1 MNLMSVLPLPALGR
15 RPDEIAT
22 SSAPSRTRLS
32 PQRDAR
38 LDFWRALCLI
48 DMILVHLI
56 YDGVNFGPINK
67 VVGEYT
73 RFAAGGFVFVAG
85 LSIGAI
91 FLPRTLAP
99 GGRRKTYLALW
110 RRSFYILCINFAAS
124 LSFVALDMIRGMRAD
139 FPGLFPVI
147 RNILTFREGGDLL
160 LLYVIVVAASPFMLE
175 LLRRG
180 LWWLLAAASLTLFYC
195 GQSHPWLFSSPI
207 HENFPVLL
215 WQAVFTA
222 GALFGGVL
230 PKYTALSRRT
240 KLILAITAWAISLLL
255 WAGDFR
261 SDFGWAYPVL
271 PLAFVKTPLSNG
283 EALRYFGL
291 IFAII
296 FTTDLMWHR
305 IATTRFV
312 SFANTMGRRSLAVF
326 VAHVWVY
333 QLIGF
338 SCWYHENLGA
348 WQPHNW
354 GAWQMLLAIPAIFAC
369 WAVARFLDWNQKRPA
384 LVLPNSRWIPIP
396 LNTAAAALTV
406 MIVAQLAP
414 PIPATT
420 ITVTPV
426 VVPGTSRTQAHWTDE
441 DNEPETTP
449 TDSPTW
455 NGLPVADT
463 DIIHA

>member
-1 MNLMSVLPLPALGR
+1 MSSLAPPASVR
-15 RPDEIAT
+15 HVDENPISSRPF
-22 SSAPSRTRLS
+22 SAH
-32 PQRDAR
+32 RDAR

-48 DMILVHLI
+48 DMILVHLV

-67 VVGEYT
+67 IVGEYT

-91 FLPRTLAP
+91 FLPRTFSP
-99 GGRRKTYLALW
+99 GGQKKTYLALW
-110 RRSFYILCINFAAS
+110 RRALYILCINFAAT
-124 LSFVALDMIRGMRAD
+124 LSFVALDLIRGMRAD

-160 LLYVIVVAASPFMLE
+160 LLYVIVVAASPIMLE
-175 LLRRG
+175 LLRRK
-180 LWWLLAAASLTLFYC
+180 LWWVLAGVSFSLFC
-195 GQSHPWLFSSPI
+195 FGQYHPWLLSSPI

-240 KLILAITAWAISLLL
+240 KLILAISAWSISLLL

-261 SDFGWAYPVL
+261 SDFGWPYPWL
-271 PLAFVKTPLSNG
+271 PLSFVKTPLSNG

-296 FTTDLMWHR
+296 FTTDLLWHR
-305 IATTRFV
+305 IKSTRFV
-312 SFANTMGRRSLAVF
+312 AFANTMGRRSLTVY

-338 SCWYHENLGA
+338 FCWYHKS
-348 WQPHNW
+348 W
-354 GAWQMLLAIPAIFAC
+354 GAWQMLLAIPAVAAC
-369 WAVARFLDWNQKRPA
+369 WAVARILDWNQKRPA
-384 LVLPNSRWIPIP
+384 VRLSTSSRWIPIP
-396 LNTAAAALTV
+396 LGTAVAALAV
-406 MIVAQLAP
+406 VVVAWIAP
-414 PIPATT
+414 PLPSATALPPP
-420 ITVTPV
+420 VT
-426 VVPGTSRTQAHWTDE
+426 GTSRTQPNWTDQE
-441 DNEPETTP
+441 DNSTP
-449 TDSPTW
+449 SDDPTW
-455 NGLPVADT
+455 NQLPIADT

>member
-1 MNLMSVLPLPALGR
+1 MNFMSAVASPALER
-15 RPDEIAT
+15 RPDEII
-22 SSAPSRTRLS
+22 SSSKKRPA

-56 YDGVNFGPINK
+56 YDGVNFGPIQK
-67 VVGEYT
+67 TIGEYT

-91 FLPRTLAP
+91 FLPRTFSKD
-99 GGRRKTYLALW
+99 GRQKTYLALW
-110 RRSFYILCINFAAS
+110 RRAFYILCINFVAT
-124 LSFVALDMIRGMRAD
+124 LSFVALDLIRGMRAD
-139 FPGLFPVI
+139 FPGLLPVI

-160 LLYVIVVAASPFMLE
+160 LLYVIVVAASPMMLE
-175 LLRRG
+175 LLRRK
-180 LWWLLAAASLTLFYC
+180 LWWVLAGISLFLFYC
-195 GQSHPWLFSSPI
+195 GQNHPWLFSSPI

-240 KLILAITAWAISLLL
+240 KLILAITAWAISIVL

-261 SDFGWAYPVL
+261 SDFGWPYPVL

-296 FTTDLMWHR
+296 FTTDLFWNR
-305 IATTRFV
+305 IANSRLV
-312 SFANTMGRRSLAVF
+312 SLANTMGRRSLAVF

-333 QLIGF
+333 QLIGYF
-338 SCWYHENLGA
+338 CWYHKS
-348 WQPHNW
+348 W
-354 GAWQMLLAIPAIFAC
+354 GAWQMLLAIPAVVAC
-369 WAVARFLDWNQKRPA
+369 WAVARILDWNQKRPA
-384 LVLPNSRWIPIP
+384 LVLRLPTSRWIPIP
-396 LNTAAAALTV
+396 LGTAAAALMV
-406 MIVAQLAP
+406 VIVAQISP
-414 PIPATT
+414 PIPPTT
-420 ITVTPV
+420 ITVTPAA
-426 VVPGTSRTQAHWTDE
+426 VPGTSRTQPHWTD
-441 DNEPETTP
+441 DGSDTDTTP
-449 TDSPTW
+449 TDIPTW

>member
-1 MNLMSVLPLPALGR
+1 MSALLSPALVR
-15 RPDEIAT
+15 CPDESKH
-22 SSAPSRTRLS
+22 SSQIRPARALKPD
-32 PQRDAR
+32 RDAR
-38 LDFWRALCLI
+38 LDFWRSLCLI

-56 YDGVNFGPINK
+56 YDGVNFGPIQK
-67 VVGEYT
+67 IIGEYT

-180 LWWLLAAASLTLFYC
+180 LWWVLAAVSLALFYL

-240 KLILAITAWAISLLL
+240 KLILAITAWAISILL

-261 SDFGWAYPVL
+261 SDFGWRYPWL
-271 PLAFVKTPLSNG
+271 PLTFIKTPLSNG

-296 FTTDLMWHR
+296 FTTDLLWNR
-305 IATTRFV
+305 IQNTRFV
-312 SFANTMGRRSLAVF
+312 SFATTMGRRSLTVY

-333 QLIGF
+333 QLVGF
-338 SCWYHENLGA
+338 FCWYHKS
-348 WQPHNW
+348 W
-354 GAWQMLLAIPAIFAC
+354 GAWQMLLAIPAVTAC
-369 WAVARFLDWNQKRPA
+369 WAMARFLDWNQKRPA
-384 LVLPNSRWIPIP
+384 LIGSMSKRWIPIP
-396 LNTAAAALTV
+396 LGSAVAALAV
-406 MIVAQLAP
+406 VIAAWIFP
-414 PIPATT
+414 PIPST
-420 ITVTPV
+420 ITIPSII
-426 VVPGTSRTQAHWTDE
+426 PGTSRTQQHWTD
-441 DNEPETTP
+441 DQDQDSIP
-449 TDSPTW
+449 TDTQIWDARP
-455 NGLPVADT
+455 LADT